1 MNFWDLFILWNMR
14 RITLRTEEKRQL
26 SKERSSR
33 KKVAEILVNRKN
45 TMTVCNIYQLK
56 GHGSSAFHR
65 ILIAAS
71 RTETAVATKRNK
83 LQMFTMRA
91 KVHGTTIRR
100 IPTVDH
106 LIDIFPSQIF
116 WDEEYI

>member
-1 MNFWDLFILWNMR
+1 MKKAIQK
-14 RITLRTEEKRQL
+14 RTVF
-26 SKERSSR
+26 KE
-33 KKVAEILVNRKN
+33 KVAEIFVNGKN

-56 GHGSSAFHR
+56 GHGGSAFHR

-91 KVHGTTIRR
+91 KVHGTTKRR
-100 IPTVDH
+100 IPAVDH
-106 LIDIFPSQIF
+106 LIDIFHLRFSGMESIF
-116 WDEEYI
+116 NFFIIIGKNFL